1 MALRNCPEC
10 KRLFTGG
17 PHDICAD
24 CMKKEEEEYDKVS
37 AYLKKNPKSSIDEVT
52 EHTEVQRKKIIKFLK
67 EGKILGA
74 EIATGEPLLLCSSCG
89 EPINEGKM
97 CRQCADA
104 LSSKLKSTQQ
114 KQFPQTPKQM
124 PGDKISGQMHTLDRI
139 MKKRDDK
146 R

>member
-17 PHDICAD
+17 THDICTD
-24 CMKKEEEEYDKVS
+24 CMKKEEEDYEKV
-37 AYLKKNPKSSIDEVT
+37 AQYLKKNPKSSIEDVTEETEVT
-52 EHTEVQRKKIIKFLK
+52 RKKIIKFLK

-74 EIATGEPLLLCSSCG
+74 EITTGEPLLMCSSCG
-89 EPINEGKM
+89 EPITEGKL
-97 CRQCADA
+97 CRKCADA
-104 LSSKLKSTQQ
+104 LSQKLKGTQQ
-114 KQFPQTPKQM
+114 KHLPPTKHM
-124 PGDKISGQMHTLDRI
+124 TDEKVSGQMHTLDRI